1 MAGKLF
7 QTTVQSRDTFGTP
20 LSNTNDLYSMQ
31 FTGPS
36 GGSFSVTGV
45 YVSNGLYQLQYVPRV
60 AGNYVV
66 TIKLLE

>member
-1 MAGKLF
+1 
-7 QTTVQSRDTFGTP
+7 
-20 LSNTNDLYSMQ
+20 MQ

-45 YVSNGLYQLQYVPRV
+45 YVSNGLYQLKYVPRV